1 MPTAANVYGIQDGAV
16 YLKKWATFAPYIWGG
31 RCMILEDGT
40 DNLGGVSVT
49 HRFNPRGGIERSGVR
64 LDVPGDVTTTL
75 SIKRIQADTMKT
87 ELKTCFWNLDQRMHC
102 SGADR
107 DAWTKWEEIT
117 RYCRAKMTDRTISG
131 ISFDAT
137 DEDSMVNFSVSAL
150 DSYDI
155 YRVSAQ
161 ETTAGT

>member
-1 MPTAANVYGIQDGAV
+1 
-16 YLKKWATFAPYIWGG
+16 
-31 RCMILEDGT
+31 MILEDST
-40 DNLGGVSVT
+40 DNLGGVTVT
-49 HRFNPRGGIERSGVR
+49 HRFNPRGGIERSGIR
-64 LDVPGDVTTTL
+64 LDVPGDVTSTL
-75 SIKRIQADTMKT
+75 SMKRIQADSMKT
-87 ELKTCFWNLDQRMHC
+87 DLKMCFWDLDQRMHC
-102 SGADR
+102 SGMDR
-107 DAWTKWEEIT
+107 DAWNQWEEIT
-117 RYCRAKMTDRTISG
+117 RLCQAKMTDRTISG

>member
-1 MPTAANVYGIQDGAV
+1 
-16 YLKKWATFAPYIWGG
+16 
-31 RCMILEDGT
+31 
-40 DNLGGVSVT
+40 
-49 HRFNPRGGIERSGVR
+49 
-64 LDVPGDVTTTL
+64 
-75 SIKRIQADTMKT
+75 
-87 ELKTCFWNLDQRMHC
+87 
-102 SGADR
+102 
-107 DAWTKWEEIT
+107 
-117 RYCRAKMTDRTISG
+117 MTDRTISG